1 MARLQAYGFIDSF
14 TNSLN
19 PTIEGLQ
26 TKIKRW
32 INAEVTSS
40 QGPTDNMKCKS
51 HAPFTA
57 RLGGRACSCARP
69 AGVRVRM
76 LPSPPAR
83 PAAVRMC
90 VRPPGVRARAQ
101 APARCPQGPLTS
113 ATLFAHLLPQPAA
126 AAPLCCR
133 GTGRRRRRG
142 DGTRLAAACGGL
154 ARVLHRRLAPQ
165 ADHTT
170 SVPKKSIGLH
180 KKSKTLPKKS
190 KSCRKFQSVPTAFS
204 SSTNV
209 HSECSYPFGCTTERP
224 PPPKN
229 YFLSEPPNRG
239 SGWACQKI

>member
-69 AGVRVRM
+69 AGVRVRK

-101 APARCPQGPLTS
+101 APARCPQGPLT
-113 ATLFAHLLPQPAA
+113 PAA
-126 AAPLCCR
+126 SA
-133 GTGRRRRRG
+133 GRRRMASGPTGWG
-142 DGTRLAAACGGL
+142 DLPENWNGG
-154 ARVLHRRLAPQ
+154 AHMTNRHCVHE
-165 ADHTT
+165 
-170 SVPKKSIGLH
+170 
-180 KKSKTLPKKS
+180 SK
-190 KSCRKFQSVPTAFS
+190 
-204 SSTNV
+204 
-209 HSECSYPFGCTTERP
+209 RP
-224 PPPKN
+224 LRPVM
-229 YFLSEPPNRG
+229 
-239 SGWACQKI
+239 

>member
-1 MARLQAYGFIDSF
+1 MLGNRWREVPHFPHVLLTSVADLHICRLQAYGFIDSF

-32 INAEVTSS
+32 INAEVTCSL
-40 QGPTDNMKCKS
+40 GPTDNMKCKS

-69 AGVRVRM
+69 AGVRVRK

-113 ATLFAHLLPQPAA
+113 ATLLRRQVALFPPPIPHQEFVLLAFLTRSA
-126 AAPLCCR
+126 LFKTVLR
-133 GTGRRRRRG
+133 N
-142 DGTRLAAACGGL
+142 TRLCIFYEL
-154 ARVLHRRLAPQ
+154 YE
-165 ADHTT
+165 
-170 SVPKKSIGLH
+170 S
-180 KKSKTLPKKS
+180 
-190 KSCRKFQSVPTAFS
+190 
-204 SSTNV
+204 
-209 HSECSYPFGCTTERP
+209 
-224 PPPKN
+224 
-229 YFLSEPPNRG
+229 
-239 SGWACQKI
+239 

>member
-32 INAEVTSS
+32 INAEVTNPL
-40 QGPTDNMKCKS
+40 GPTDNMKCKS

-69 AGVRVRM
+69 AGVRVRK

-113 ATLFAHLLPQPAA
+113 ATLFAHLLTPATRGGGA
-126 AAPLCCR
+126 AVRPGDRPSPAP
-133 GTGRRRRRG
+133 RRR
-142 DGTRLAAACGGL
+142 DAASSSLRWPGPGL
-154 ARVLHRRLAPQ
+154 ASPAG
-165 ADHTT
+165 A
-170 SVPKKSIGLH
+170 
-180 KKSKTLPKKS
+180 
-190 KSCRKFQSVPTAFS
+190 
-204 SSTNV
+204 
-209 HSECSYPFGCTTERP
+209 
-224 PPPKN
+224 
-229 YFLSEPPNRG
+229 
-239 SGWACQKI
+239 SG

>member
-69 AGVRVRM
+69 AGVRVRK

-90 VRPPGVRARAQ
+90 VRPPGGRARAQ
-101 APARCPQGPLTS
+101 EPARCPPGPLTP
-113 ATLFAHLLPQPAA
+113 ATSGRRAARGGTGAREGLLAGLPGSPRH
-126 AAPLCCR
+126 CR
-133 GTGRRRRRG
+133 AVCPPTHCRPCSWALARAGPPVGRARVCRCQRGRRRRE
-142 DGTRLAAACGGL
+142 
-154 ARVLHRRLAPQ
+154 RRRAYDKEAL
-165 ADHTT
+165 
-170 SVPKKSIGLH
+170 
-180 KKSKTLPKKS
+180 
-190 KSCRKFQSVPTAFS
+190 
-204 SSTNV
+204 
-209 HSECSYPFGCTTERP
+209 CS
-224 PPPKN
+224 
-229 YFLSEPPNRG
+229 
-239 SGWACQKI
+239 